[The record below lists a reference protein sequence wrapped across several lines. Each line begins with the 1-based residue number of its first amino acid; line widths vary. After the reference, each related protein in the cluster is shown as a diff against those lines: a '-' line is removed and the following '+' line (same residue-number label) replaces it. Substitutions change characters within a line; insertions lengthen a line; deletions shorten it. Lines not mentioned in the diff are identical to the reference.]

1 MAAVSVLFA
10 NGYFVLFEKKVVFTE
25 TVSPRKFLVTSIYGR
40 KMLPELN
47 ARVLETSSRL
57 CCERSCPAIGDRAI

>member
-1 MAAVSVLFA
+1 M
-10 NGYFVLFEKKVVFTE
+10 FTE

-40 KMLPELN
+40 KMLPQLN